1 MRLKPLC
8 LILPLLFFSPA
19 TPGELQQQ
27 ELLRPPS
34 GLKLELKTD
43 EKQYKLGE
51 PVRVTVTVLNDGEQ
65 AFYVS
70 PELIMYGHSMDKWPT
85 SLLEIEVHD
94 SQGQLL
100 KPSNLIIRDYLSL
113 ETKTPFYEF
122 ILRTRKYFNP
132 GDFRG
137 FTRSLKELG
146 FELEKPGRYRLRA
159 TYWEPSYKN
168 LVTEEEFEEAKKIL
182 THPWWAKVES
192 DWVWIE
198 ILPK

>member
-27 ELLRPPS
+27 ELLRSPS

-43 EKQYKLGE
+43 KKQYKLGE
-51 PVRVTVTVLNDGEQ
+51 PVFVTLTLTNDGQ
-65 AFYVS
+65 KAFYLS
-70 PELIMYGHSMDKWPT
+70 PEFIMYGHAFGDWPMN
-85 SLLEIEVHD
+85 LLEIEVQD
-94 SQGQLL
+94 PQGQLL
-100 KPSNLIIRDYLSL
+100 KPTGMPIAEYGWQ
-113 ETKTPFYEF
+113 EEKTPVYQF
-122 ILRTRKYFNP
+122 ILRTRIYFSP

-182 THPWWAKVES
+182 RYPWWAKLES